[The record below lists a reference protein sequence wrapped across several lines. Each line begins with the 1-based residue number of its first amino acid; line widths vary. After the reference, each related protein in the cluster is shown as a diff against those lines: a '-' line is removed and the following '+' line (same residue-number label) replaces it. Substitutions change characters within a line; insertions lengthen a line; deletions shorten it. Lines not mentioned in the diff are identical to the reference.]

1 MCAYVLWHDRQ
12 KMLLFDMLYL
22 YFNKFIAPKSQDAPY
37 AGDYLKLCYSST
49 F

>member
-1 MCAYVLWHDRQ
+1 MCVYVTTE
-12 KMLLFDMLYL
+12 KMLLFDVFNLYL